1 MCIQLTKPVVEGK
14 IKGKYDILQWAKV
27 DLWIASLDWAPV
39 GASDQRMFT
48 SSHQCSWHVIHGYNI
63 YIYTWNNYEVQEIT
77 PHIYPHFR
85 MHIYAYQH
93 LWWESAA
100 PSRFSKEFPIR
111 AIHLAASRLSSLDVL
126 PQGVIALRQ
135 GAGWHFPASWRLTGL
150 ELSGNLGKWETR
162 NQQRSHNLCSIQ
174 TTHVWVHK

>member
-63 YIYTWNNYEVQEIT
+63 YIYTHGITTKYRKIT

-111 AIHLAASRLSSLDVL
+111 PSTWLLHAVFAWCPPARRHRPPS
-126 PQGVIALRQ
+126 GC
-135 GAGWHFPASWRLTGL
+135 GWHFPASWRLTGL